1 MQKLKFILDRK
12 SLQSI
17 YFAFIR
23 PVLEYADVVW
33 DNCTKYEEEE
43 LEKMQLEAVQIVT
56 GTIKLVSIDVLYRE
70 QMGIPQIKKKKHKL
84 TLFHKMINNLT
95 PNYLS
100 LFL

>member
-1 MQKLKFILDRK
+1 MLDRN

-43 LEKMQLEAVQIVT
+43 LEKNQLEWSQALQNWFQQVAYET
-56 GTIKLVSIDVLYRE
+56 EL
-70 QMGIPQIKKKKHKL
+70 
-84 TLFHKMINNLT
+84 
-95 PNYLS
+95 
-100 LFL
+100 